1 MNKLNGFCKEERL
14 CSKKLIE
21 ELFSSGSKS
30 VSVHPIRTVYRIGRY
45 SSDATVSVMMSVSK
59 RHFHNAVDRNRVKRQ
74 LRESYR
80 LQKSVLLK
88 AFKTHPED
96 RMIISFIWQDG
107 KKYDTEAVMN
117 KMKVVLQILAEK
129 VAKKYSLDEK
139 NKDEQGN

>member
-30 VSVHPIRTVYRIGRY
+30 VSVHPIRAVYRIGRY

-96 RMIISFIWQDG
+96 
-107 KKYDTEAVMN
+107 
-117 KMKVVLQILAEK
+117 KMKLVLQILAEK
-129 VAKKYSLDEK
+129 VGKKHSPDVK

>member
-1 MNKLNGFCKEERL
+1 
-14 CSKKLIE
+14 
-21 ELFSSGSKS
+21 
-30 VSVHPIRTVYRIGRY
+30 
-45 SSDATVSVMMSVSK
+45 MMSVSK

-88 AFKTHPED
+88 VFEGHPDE

-107 KKYDTEAVMN
+107 KKYDTDVVMN
-117 KMKVVLQILAEK
+117 KMKVVLQILADK

>member
-1 MNKLNGFCKEERL
+1 
-14 CSKKLIE
+14 
-21 ELFSSGSKS
+21 
-30 VSVHPIRTVYRIGRY
+30 
-45 SSDATVSVMMSVSK
+45 MSVSK

-96 RMIISFIWQDG
+96 RMIISFIWQDD

-117 KMKVVLQILAEK
+117 KMKLVLQILAEK

-139 NKDEQGN
+139 NKHEQGI